1 MIYNLIGE
9 ITHIIFFVYLIRI
22 KWLICFNYIT
32 GLNIDCEHFS
42 KNVGFSDKIYF
53 LLLLLTFYMIY
64 CFKGEIKHLFF
75 FVYLIRIKLLIF
87 INIILVLSIDSDY
100 FSKNVGFSDK
110 FNFLLLL
117 LTFNMIFC
125 LKGEIKPVIFFVVTI
140 RIKLHLFVN
149 EIQCFDL
156 DIDDSIKNVGF
167 FYILIFYIYFNIW
180 CDFTLYWGNI
190 IHSFHRHKNVHQLA
204 PFIW

>member
-32 GLNIDCEHFS
+32 GLNINCEH
-42 KNVGFSDKIYF
+42 
-53 LLLLLTFYMIY
+53 
-64 CFKGEIKHLFF
+64 
-75 FVYLIRIKLLIF
+75 
-87 INIILVLSIDSDY
+87 

-156 DIDDSIKNVGF
+156 DIDDSIKNVF
-167 FYILIFYIYFNIW
+167 FFDILIFYLYFNIW